1 KEKAFLMRNF
11 ERDLGKI
18 ELKIKEKETKGSEDI
33 IFTDTKGKEHTLTK
47 QTQEEWLNTFNL
59 KSLDEAY
66 TPKHSD
72 EIKEA
77 LGGKEIKLQLG
88 SLKKLTAQGREK
100 YIPQIKEVLDSPE
113 AILKDSDNA
122 FLFAKHLKDD
132 DYFVNVSVDKGEY
145 LVSISNGIKETNN
158 IKNKLDSGAE
168 VVYQSPN
175 ANSNLQTL
183 LQASRYSANKI
194 DGDIITQKAKEQSPF
209 NDIIQENEGGNQNA
223 KQN

>member
-1 KEKAFLMRNF
+1 M
-11 ERDLGKI
+11 
-18 ELKIKEKETKGSEDI
+18 
-33 IFTDTKGKEHTLTK
+33 
-47 QTQEEWLNTFNL
+47 
-59 KSLDEAY
+59 
-66 TPKHSD
+66 
-72 EIKEA
+72 
-77 LGGKEIKLQLG
+77 
-88 SLKKLTAQGREK
+88 
-100 YIPQIKEVLDSPE
+100 LDSPE
-113 AILKDSDNA
+113 AILKDSDNV